1 MCISVPLY
9 CDVIIFLFT
18 CQVSLDQ
25 SIFLALFFFLFPY
38 HVPFFLPRP
47 ETAEEKM
54 LKEEISSLKA
64 ELTETEKK
72 DPGEVKDLE
81 KIILQKETDLEQLII
96 ELDNKVRFGQRSSAD
111 TRLGSG
117 AGRIPVYQQPGSS
130 EEPRISES
138 VDRPSSGGSSR
149 GDSWARPVEE
159 KKWGFQGPHNRSS
172 LGGSSD
178 R

>member
-1 MCISVPLY
+1 M
-9 CDVIIFLFT
+9 
-18 CQVSLDQ
+18 
-25 SIFLALFFFLFPY
+25 
-38 HVPFFLPRP
+38 HFFLPRP

-64 ELTETEKK
+64 DLTETEQK
-72 DPGEVKDLE
+72 DPEEVKDLE
-81 KIILQKETDLEQLII
+81 KRILQRENDLEQLIV

-111 TRLGSG
+111 TRPGSG
-117 AGRIPVYQQPGSS
+117 AGRVPVYQQPGAS

-138 VDRPSSGGSSR
+138 ERPSSGGSSR
-149 GDSWARPVEE
+149 GDSWVRPVEE